1 MLARSRLL
9 FGSLAVCL
17 LFSGSIFA
25 QSTAS
30 IQGLVVD
37 ASGASLPNAT
47 VTVRNQATGEERA
60 TQTDA
65 AGFYQVASLPVGTY
79 RVEAKAAGMQAMV
92 ASGLALE
99 VSRTVSQNFKLN
111 VAAATETIEIRAT
124 APVIEQDPVSVGSI
138 VNSPPPGSIPTR

>member
-1 MLARSRLL
+1 MLLRLRLWLSSFALVAGLL
-9 FGSLAVCL
+9 FTGST
-17 LFSGSIFA
+17 FA

-37 ASGASLPNAT
+37 ASAASLPNAT

-79 RVEAKAAGMQAMV
+79 RVEAKAAGMQALV
-92 ASGLALE
+92 ATGLALE
-99 VSRTVSQNFKLN
+99 VGRTVKQDFKLN
-111 VAAATETIEIRAT
+111 VAAATETIEI
-124 APVIEQDPVSVGSI
+124 
-138 VNSPPPGSIPTR
+138 